1 MCTNTHLSLSV
12 QISYMYSM
20 CRCAQ
25 CCSILPLTLPWT
37 AGQPP
42 DLHLIDHQ
50 LPTEQQ
56 SAGRKQ
62 IKGAA
67 LVVATVKHGGFR
79 AMEPSKYGF

>member
-1 MCTNTHLSLSV
+1 
-12 QISYMYSM
+12 MYSM

-67 LVVATVKHGGFR
+67 LVVATVKHGGFG
-79 AMEPSKYGF
+79 AIKMAIDGEIMEIYIIYIPN